1 MTTPTEENFKYY
13 KKAESKALEILAE
26 MKATTPK
33 KMDIELALLVAIFE
47 LHKGEMPAESIRKIV
62 QGHLET
68 VEPYY
73 ASQASG
79 NAGS

>member
-1 MTTPTEENFKYY
+1 MPTPNQENFKYY
-13 KKAESKALEILAE
+13 KKAESKALEILSE

-47 LHKGEMPAESIRKIV
+47 LHKSEMPAEAISKIV

-73 ASQASG
+73 VSQEP
-79 NAGS
+79 

>member
-47 LHKGEMPAESIRKIV
+47 LHKGEMPAEGIGKIV

-68 VEPYY
+68 LEPYY
-73 ASQASG
+73 ASLASQG
-79 NAGS
+79 D

>member
-1 MTTPTEENFKYY
+1 MPTPNQENFKYY

-26 MKATTPK
+26 MKAATPK

-47 LHKGEMPAESIRKIV
+47 LHKGEMPAEVVSKIV
-62 QGHLET
+62 LGHLET

-73 ASQASG
+73 VSQAPQ
-79 NAGS
+79 

>member
-13 KKAESKALEILAE
+13 KKAENKALEILAE
-26 MKATTPK
+26 MRAATPK

-47 LHKGEMPAESIRKIV
+47 LHKGEMPVEAVSKIV

-68 VEPYY
+68 IEPYY
-73 ASQASG
+73 ASQTPSEK
-79 NAGS
+79 

>member
-13 KKAESKALEILAE
+13 KKAESKALELLAE

-47 LHKGEMPAESIRKIV
+47 LHKGELSAEAIAKIV
-62 QGHLET
+62 HGHLET

-73 ASQASG
+73 ASKEPQET
-79 NAGS
+79 

>member
-13 KKAESKALEILAE
+13 KKAEAKALEILAE

-47 LHKGEMPAESIRKIV
+47 LHKGELPAEAVGKIV
-62 QGHLET
+62 QGHLEQ
-68 VEPYY
+68 VVPYY
-73 ASQASG
+73 STMPTHET
-79 NAGS
+79 

>member
-1 MTTPTEENFKYY
+1 MTTPNQENFKYY
-13 KKAESKALEILAE
+13 KKAESKALEILAK

-47 LHKGEMPAESIRKIV
+47 LHKGEMPAETVSKIV
-62 QGHLET
+62 LGHLET

-73 ASQASG
+73 ASLAPQK
-79 NAGS
+79 N

>member
-1 MTTPTEENFKYY
+1 MTTPNEENFNYY
-13 KKAESKALEILAE
+13 KKAETKALEILAE

-47 LHKGEMPAESIRKIV
+47 LHKGELPAEAVTKIV

-68 VEPYY
+68 VGPYY
-73 ASQASG
+73 ASQAQIG
-79 NAGS
+79 N

>member
-1 MTTPTEENFKYY
+1 MPTPSEENFKYY

-47 LHKGEMPAESIRKIV
+47 LHKGELPAEAIAKIV

-68 VEPYY
+68 VEPFY
-73 ASQASG
+73 ASQ
-79 NAGS
+79 

>member
-1 MTTPTEENFKYY
+1 MKYY
-13 KKAESKALEILAE
+13 KKAETKALEILAQ

-33 KMDIELALLVAIFE
+33 KMDIELSLLVAIFE
-47 LHKGEMPAESIRKIV
+47 LHKGELPAEAISKIV

-73 ASQASG
+73 EFQASG
-79 NAGS
+79 G